1 MEGSDDEEDGGSEEG
16 VLESAFKPVALPISS
31 MTSLPFLLFVLFA
44 ISFCRLVSLFDGLPN
59 D

>member
-1 MEGSDDEEDGGSEEG
+1 MEGSDDEDGGSEEG

-44 ISFCRLVSLFDGLPN
+44 ISFAVW
-59 D
+59 